1 MGKYRVEL
9 KKSVQKDFD
18 SISKKDLQRITL
30 AIESLADDPSPPQSK
45 KLSGLEQYRL
55 RQGNYRILYSIKDDL
70 LIVFVVA
77 VGHRKESTDSRTRS
91 LHTACAAGEPQR
103 SAGKRSKGNMG
114 VPAGEL
120 NLFID

>member
-9 KKSVQKDFD
+9 KKSVQKDFA
-18 SISKKDLQRITL
+18 SIQKKDLQRIIL
-30 AIESLADDPSPPQSK
+30 VIEALADDPRPPQSK

-77 VGHRKESTDSRTRS
+77 VGHRKEIYRQERRS
-91 LHTACAAGEPQR
+91 
-103 SAGKRSKGNMG
+103 
-114 VPAGEL
+114 
-120 NLFID
+120 

>member
-9 KKSVQKDFD
+9 KKSVLKDFD
-18 SISKKDLQRITL
+18 SIPKKDLQRIIL
-30 AIESLADDPSPPQSK
+30 AIESLTDDPRPPQSR

-77 VGHRKESTDSRTRS
+77 VGHRKEIYR
-91 LHTACAAGEPQR
+91 
-103 SAGKRSKGNMG
+103 
-114 VPAGEL
+114 
-120 NLFID
+120 